1 MDYFEKPGK
10 YITEE
15 QVIPSSTLLQT
26 AWKHSISLKVKH
38 ILTAEGIGSSIIS
51 CSLETYHLFSV
62 STARAL

>member
-1 MDYFEKPGK
+1 MDYFAKPGK

-38 ILTAEGIGSSIIS
+38 ILTSEGIGSSIIS
-51 CSLETYHLFSV
+51 CSLETYRLFSV